1 MTYGCMLHVCAGD
14 DKTGPNQCS
23 SLITARLH
31 GLIQHQN
38 ESTYFKSSTA
48 DKPRRFSGGAP
59 LLPGWQEG
67 AGQVPR
73 PTVMVRR
80 LHLDLREAIPKTIPK
95 SQAEESKSEVK
106 SIYTSHAQP
115 PANWPSVAKR
125 VMLFGQMYPYN
136 KEKSREIF
144 CCIVN
149 KINLIWVGPLLK

>member
-1 MTYGCMLHVCAGD
+1 MTYGCMLQVCAGD

-48 DKPRRFSGGAP
+48 DKPRKFSGGAP

-73 PTVMVRR
+73 PTVMVRG

-95 SQAEESKSEVK
+95 SQAEESKPEVELPTYPAANQ
-106 SIYTSHAQP
+106 STSTVYTIYGRRGTRNYQ
-115 PANWPSVAKR
+115 
-125 VMLFGQMYPYN
+125 
-136 KEKSREIF
+136 
-144 CCIVN
+144 C
-149 KINLIWVGPLLK
+149 